1 MTKINKILLI
11 KFPFLIVLLV
21 TFTACTK
28 QGQSDILTTKVI
40 SDFADS
46 GYSLTHSTDQNSWIL
61 VYADRKNFTLNLVKG
76 SYSTDN
82 PIISSTE
89 IIDQI
94 DVSPGINPSFGAHTF
109 FEYKDI
115 QYLFYSDQE
124 LANSR
129 VTKWIYRTLNNPSL
143 WTVDLLHKPVIPLA
157 FLKTQNETMVFTETD
172 ETKEILIF
180 KVSSASN
187 HPVVTQISPKFDYG
201 NILSSFSCNNN
212 SGLITVREN
221 NLFLI
226 DETNTLITLPSHA
239 TQPVSIGCTNLNQLV
254 AYVKSDPV
262 MSKTSIG
269 PTLKASIIMAQDI
282 NNKFSAEVTLAREV
296 SSIAIF
302 PFKNPDNI
310 NSPNLYII
318 YS

>member
-129 VTKWIYRTLNNPSL
+129 VTKWIYRT
-143 WTVDLLHKPVIPLA
+143 
-157 FLKTQNETMVFTETD
+157 
-172 ETKEILIF
+172 
-180 KVSSASN
+180 
-187 HPVVTQISPKFDYG
+187 
-201 NILSSFSCNNN
+201 
-212 SGLITVREN
+212 
-221 NLFLI
+221 
-226 DETNTLITLPSHA
+226 
-239 TQPVSIGCTNLNQLV
+239 
-254 AYVKSDPV
+254 
-262 MSKTSIG
+262 
-269 PTLKASIIMAQDI
+269 
-282 NNKFSAEVTLAREV
+282 
-296 SSIAIF
+296 
-302 PFKNPDNI
+302 
-310 NSPNLYII
+310 
-318 YS
+318 